1 MRLMKK
7 PPEEQVSDRRIQ
19 KTRKLLHEALMLLL
33 HEKRYDD
40 IVVKEILDRANVG
53 RSTFY
58 THFRDKDDLLV
69 SGMLDRLRSMRTA
82 RMPPS
87 TYGAEQLVWF
97 SLSIFEHIDQERRT
111 GRLWIGSCGRA
122 ILHEHLRKVLVELIS
137 RHIKSG
143 VPARRN
149 TRVQI
154 PEDLL
159 VQHVASTFV
168 LVLNWWVER
177 RGTLTPTQVD
187 ALFRALILPALTAS

>member
-1 MRLMKK
+1 MKLTQKPSDERL
-7 PPEEQVSDRRIQ
+7 SDRRVQ
-19 KTRKLLHEALMLLL
+19 KTRKLLHEALIALL

-69 SGMLDRLRSMRTA
+69 SGMLARLHSMRTA

-87 TYGAEQLVWF
+87 TSGAEQLVWF
-97 SLSIFEHIDQERRT
+97 SLPIFEHIDRERRA
-111 GRLWIGSCGRA
+111 GRLWIGSRGRA
-122 ILHEHLRKVLVELIS
+122 ILHEHLRKLLVELIS
-137 RHIKSG
+137 GHLKSSLS
-143 VPARRN
+143 ARRN

-154 PEDLL
+154 PADLL

-177 RGTLTPTQVD
+177 RGTLTPAQVD
-187 ALFRALILPALTAS
+187 ALFRALILPSLAAN

>member
-1 MRLMKK
+1 MRLTQKLS
-7 PPEEQVSDRRIQ
+7 EEQVSDRRVQ
-19 KTRKLLHEALMLLL
+19 KTRKLLHEALMALL

-69 SGMLDRLRSMRTA
+69 SGMLGMLRSMRTA

-87 TYGAEQLVWF
+87 TSGAEQLVWF
-97 SLSIFEHIDQERRT
+97 SLPIFEHIERERRT
-111 GRLWIGSCGRA
+111 GRLWIGSRGRA

-137 RHIKSG
+137 GHTKSG

-149 TRVQI
+149 TRV
-154 PEDLL
+154 PADLL

-177 RGTLTPTQVD
+177 RSTLTPTQVD
-187 ALFRALILPALTAS
+187 ALFRALILPSLAAS